1 MKKGRTKLS
10 DRIKEALL
18 TTVLAQSFVAVLT
31 TALTPEE
38 QPKQQ
43 REPRE
48 PEQD

>member
-1 MKKGRTKLS
+1 MKKGRTKLL

-18 TTVLAQSFVAVLT
+18 TASFVAVVLT
-31 TALTPEE
+31 AALIPEE